1 MQKFAF
7 KDKNILI
14 ISPQKW
20 GECFVSKHHY
30 ARELSK
36 RCKVV
41 FLQSGDV
48 NMYKVNEKLT
58 VYSSKK
64 SIAGLRFFPKW
75 LSGLLCKHYVQVCE
89 RDTGMNFD
97 VIISFDNSKLFN
109 FMWLKKVL
117 KISFQIEYDTKVN
130 RDTVTRYSDFVFCT
144 HDFIEEKVKPLNP
157 NCFVIGHGYNPFQK
171 ISLENVDRRRTY
183 EIGLLGNFCSD
194 YLDLELM
201 EFLIINNPEAQY
213 NFYGPYSFSN
223 LEGNNMDTY
232 NLFSKFENVSFH
244 GAINPNEVVNNMK
257 KMDCNIITYDNVKYY
272 KQIAN
277 PHKIL
282 ELFAAGK
289 TIISTPIH
297 HYLDRTDLI
306 IFCQDKHE
314 FDMKLKQVLYNLEYH
329 NSKEKV
335 SNRIAYSKNRSYNN
349 IIHKIENIINEQYEN
364 RDKYYNSII

>member
-1 MQKFAF
+1 
-7 KDKNILI
+7 
-14 ISPQKW
+14 
-20 GECFVSKHHY
+20 
-30 ARELSK
+30 
-36 RCKVV
+36 
-41 FLQSGDV
+41 
-48 NMYKVNEKLT
+48 
-58 VYSSKK
+58 
-64 SIAGLRFFPKW
+64 
-75 LSGLLCKHYVQVCE
+75 
-89 RDTGMNFD
+89 
-97 VIISFDNSKLFN
+97 
-109 FMWLKKVL
+109 
-117 KISFQIEYDTKVN
+117 
-130 RDTVTRYSDFVFCT
+130 
-144 HDFIEEKVKPLNP
+144 
-157 NCFVIGHGYNPFQK
+157 
-171 ISLENVDRRRTY
+171 
-183 EIGLLGNFCSD
+183 
-194 YLDLELM
+194 
-201 EFLIINNPEAQY
+201 
-213 NFYGPYSFSN
+213 
-223 LEGNNMDTY
+223 MDPY
-232 NLFSKFENVSFH
+232 NLLSQFENVSFH
-244 GAINPNEVVNNMK
+244 GVINPNEVVNNMK